1 MKYYIIA
8 GEASGDLHGSNLIK
22 EIKKQDSAAV
32 IRCWG
37 GDKMQAAG
45 GELVKHYRD
54 LAFMGFAEVLM
65 NIRTIFRNLRFCKED
80 ILQFK
85 PDALILVDYPGF
97 NLRIAKWAKQQ
108 PLFADKVSKIIYY
121 ISPQVWAWK
130 EGRVKMMKECIDKM
144 LVILP
149 FEKDY
154 YKNKW
159 NWEVEYVGHPLV
171 EVVESVVNSQG
182 SAAIDPILSNSNNKL
197 IALLPGSRK
206 QEIRIKLPVMLEV
219 SKSFP
224 DFQFVVAKAPGVEDS
239 FYDEMLKIFSNV
251 SYVSGKT
258 YDLLLTSKAALVTS
272 GTATLETALFGVP
285 EAVCYK
291 GSWLSYQIGK
301 RVVKVKYISL
311 VNLIMDKLVVKEFIQ
326 HDMNAENLTRE
337 LNELLHNSERL
348 DQIKKDYTSLKE
360 ILSEKGNA
368 SAKAALSIVQFL
380 AK

>member
-22 EIKKQDSAAV
+22 EIRKQDPTAI

-37 GDKMQAAG
+37 GDKMQEAG

-54 LAFMGFAEVLM
+54 LAFMGFAEVVM
-65 NIRTIFRNLRFCKED
+65 NLRTIFRNLRFCKED

-108 PLFADKVSKIIYY
+108 PLFANKTSKIIYY

-130 EGRVKMMKECIDKM
+130 EGRVKMMKKCIDKM

-154 YKNKW
+154 YKTKW
-159 NWEVEYVGHPLV
+159 KWEVEYVGHPLV
-171 EVVESVVNSQG
+171 EEVQSVVNSQE
-182 SAAIDPILSNSNNKL
+182 SVVSDPLLQNSKL

-206 QEIRIKLPVMLEV
+206 QEIKIKLPVMLEV
-219 SKSFP
+219 SRSFRGY
-224 DFQFVVAKAPGVEDS
+224 QFVVAKAPGVEES
-239 FYDEMLKIFSNV
+239 FYDELLKPFSNV

-258 YDLLLTSKAALVTS
+258 YELLLAAKAALVTS

-301 RVVKVKYISL
+301 RLVKVKYISL

-326 HDMNAENLTRE
+326 NDMNVKKLTSE
-337 LNELLHNSERL
+337 LNELLHSSERL
-348 DQIKKDYTSLKE
+348 DQIKKDYTRLKD
-360 ILSEKGNA
+360 ILGEKGNA
-368 SAKAALSIVQFL
+368 SVKAAASIVQFL

>member
-22 EIKKQDSAAV
+22 EIRKQDPTAI

-37 GDKMQAAG
+37 GDKMQEAG

-54 LAFMGFAEVLM
+54 LAFMGFAEVVM
-65 NIRTIFRNLRFCKED
+65 NLRTIFRNLRFCKED

-108 PLFADKVSKIIYY
+108 PLFANKTSKIIYY

-154 YKNKW
+154 YKTKW
-159 NWEVEYVGHPLV
+159 KWEVEYVGHPLV
-171 EVVESVVNSQG
+171 EEVQSVVNSQE
-182 SAAIDPILSNSNNKL
+182 SVVSDPLLQNSKL

-206 QEIRIKLPVMLEV
+206 QEIKIKLPVMLEV
-219 SKSFP
+219 SRSFREY
-224 DFQFVVAKAPGVEDS
+224 QFVVAKAPGVEES
-239 FYDEMLKIFSNV
+239 FYDELLKPFSNV

-258 YDLLLTSKAALVTS
+258 YELLLAAKAALVTS

-301 RVVKVKYISL
+301 RLVKVKYISL

-326 HDMNAENLTRE
+326 NDMNVKKLTSE
-337 LNELLHNSERL
+337 LNELLYNTERL
-348 DQIKKDYTSLKE
+348 NQIKKDYTSLKE

-368 SAKAALSIVQFL
+368 SAKAAASIVQFL
-380 AK
+380 QK